1 MTYAIHQRIGIRA
14 PQTDVHRALTTV
26 DGLASWW
33 TTDTTGDP
41 TVGGKLV
48 FTFGSP
54 DRSASF
60 EVLEV
65 TDDRVVWRGVGGPDE
80 WIDTTFTFDL
90 AQEEGETVLTFANT
104 GWREA
109 VPFIGH
115 CSTKWATFLI
125 GLKALLEGGRA
136 NAYPD
141 EIVISS
147 WDR

>member
-1 MTYAIHQRIGIRA
+1 MYDIHQRIGIEA
-14 PQTDVHRALTTV
+14 PQAEVHRALSTI

-41 TVGGKLV
+41 AVGGTLT

-54 DRSASF
+54 ERRASF

-65 TDDRVVWRGVGGPDE
+65 TDDRIAWRGTAGPDE
-80 WIDTTFTFDL
+80 WIGTTFTFDL
-90 AQEEGETVLTFANT
+90 SHDDGETVLQFANT

-115 CSTKWATFLI
+115 CSTKWATFFI
-125 GLKALLEGGRA
+125 GLKALLEGGRSHT
-136 NAYPD
+136 YPG
-141 EIVISS
+141 EIVISR

>member
-1 MTYAIHQRIGIRA
+1 MTAIHQRIGIRA
-14 PQTDVHRALTTV
+14 PQTEVHRALATV

-41 TVGGKLV
+41 SPGGTLT

-54 DRSASF
+54 ERSASF
-60 EVLEV
+60 EVLDV
-65 TDDRVVWRGVGGPDE
+65 TPDLVRWRGTAGPDE
-80 WIDTTFTFDL
+80 WIDTTFAFHLSREDD
-90 AQEEGETVLTFANT
+90 ETVLQFVND

-115 CSTKWATFLI
+115 CSTKWATFFV
-125 GLKALLEGGRA
+125 GLKALLEGGRS
-136 NAYPD
+136 NVYPD
-141 EIVISS
+141 EVVISS